1 MPGKTNSRPVS
12 PPAGDLGTPLATAI
26 LCRFLLN
33 TARRFAYP
41 FAPVLSRGLGVPLT
55 AVTSLI
61 AVNQF
66 SAVLG
71 VGFGPLADRW
81 GYRNM
86 MAAGLGMLGVGM
98 LAAALLPLYAV
109 VMTGLLMAG
118 FGKTLFDPALQGFI
132 GQRVPFERRGLVVGL
147 VETSWAASTLV
158 GVPCIAVL
166 IQRLGW
172 RAPFLVLG
180 AAGVLGALLLWGLLP
195 APDRPAGAAGTATK
209 TGDGLLTALF
219 GLFRHR
225 AAIGFLAYGFLVS
238 LANDVVFVTYSTWLE
253 GRFALGV
260 VALGIGTS
268 VIGVAELGGE
278 GLTALFADR
287 LGLRRAVFVGGFFS
301 VLSYLLL
308 PLFGGQLAIALGG
321 LFFVF
326 ISFEFTLVTSL
337 SLCTEILP
345 TRRATMVAGFFAAA
359 GLGRVVGAFLGGYL
373 WQWGGMAAAGM
384 VAGGSAAVGMGA
396 IYLGLRFW
404 RR

>member
-1 MPGKTNSRPVS
+1 MPAKASLSQGPAAARGLASSLGAAIFSRF
-12 PPAGDLGTPLATAI
+12 I
-26 LCRFLLN
+26 LN

-55 AVTSLI
+55 AITSLI

-86 MAAGLGMLGVGM
+86 MAAGLGILGVGM
-98 LAAALLPLYAV
+98 LAAAVLPFYGV
-109 VMTGLLMAG
+109 VMTALLLAG
-118 FGKTLFDPALQGFI
+118 FGKTLFDPALQGFV

-158 GVPCIAVL
+158 GVPLIALL
-166 IQRLGW
+166 IERFGW
-172 RAPFLVLG
+172 RAPFLALG
-180 AAGVLGALLLWGLLP
+180 VAGVMGAILLWVLLP
-195 APDRPAGAAGTATK
+195 APRGRNDAAGAAK
-209 TGDGLLTALF
+209 RIGLLTALL
-219 GLFRHR
+219 GLFKDR
-225 AAIGFLAYGFLVS
+225 AAAGFLAYAFLVS

-253 GRFALGV
+253 GRFSLGV

-268 VIGVAELGGE
+268 IIGIAELGGE

-287 LGLRRAVFVGGFFS
+287 FGLRRMVLIGGCFS
-301 VLSYLLL
+301 ILSYLVL
-308 PLFGGQLAIALGG
+308 PMLGSTLALALGG

-326 ISFEFTLVTSL
+326 ISFEVTLVTSL

-345 TRRATMVAGFFAAA
+345 AQRATMVAGFFAAA
-359 GLGRVVGAFLGGYL
+359 GIGRVVGAFLGGYL
-373 WQWGGMAAAGM
+373 WGWGGMPVAGM
-384 VAGGSAAVGMGA
+384 VAGASAALGMVC
-396 IYLGLRFW
+396 IFMGLRHW

>member
-1 MPGKTNSRPVS
+1 MLFADHHRHRADRS
-12 PPAGDLGTPLATAI
+12 LATSLGAAI
-26 LCRFLLN
+26 FCRFILN

-71 VGFGPLADRW
+71 AACGPLADRW
-81 GYRNM
+81 GYRTLM
-86 MAAGLGMLGVGM
+86 VIGLGLLGSGM
-98 LAAALLPLYAV
+98 LAAACLPFYAV
-109 VMTGLLMAG
+109 VMAALLLAG

-132 GQRVPFERRGLVVGL
+132 GERVPFERRGLVVGL

-158 GVPCIAVL
+158 GMPCIALL
-166 IQRLGW
+166 IEHFGW
-172 RAPFLVLG
+172 RAPFLVIGIAGGVG
-180 AAGVLGALLLWGLLP
+180 AILIWMLLP
-195 APDRPAGAAGTATK
+195 PSGRRSDKPDGVQ
-209 TGDGLLTALF
+209 GDNLFRALQ
-219 GLFRHR
+219 GLFQDRS
-225 AAIGFLAYGFLVS
+225 ALAFMAYAFLVS
-238 LANDVVFVTYSTWLE
+238 LANDVIFVTYSTWLE

-260 VALGIGTS
+260 VALGLGTS
-268 VIGVAELGGE
+268 IIGAAELGGE

-287 LGLRRAVFVGGFFS
+287 IGLRRAVLLGGIFS

-308 PLFGGQLAIALGG
+308 PLCGSRLGVALGG

-345 TRRATMVAGFFAAA
+345 TQRATMVAGFFAAA
-359 GLGRVVGAFLGGYL
+359 GLGRVLGAFLGGYL
-373 WQWGGMAAAGM
+373 WGWGGMQAAGAAAG
-384 VAGGSAAVGMGA
+384 GCAALGIGC
-396 IYLGLRFW
+396 ICLGLRSW
-404 RR
+404 RPE

>member
-1 MPGKTNSRPVS
+1 
-12 PPAGDLGTPLATAI
+12 LGTSLATAI
-26 LCRFLLN
+26 FCRFILN

-55 AVTSLI
+55 AITSLI

-81 GYRNM
+81 GYRKM
-86 MAAGLGMLGVGM
+86 MTAGLGMLGGGM
-98 LAAALLPLYAV
+98 LAAALLPFYAV
-109 VMTGLLMAG
+109 VMTALLLAG
-118 FGKTLFDPALQGFI
+118 FGKTLFDPALQGFV

-158 GVPCIAVL
+158 GVPCIALL
-166 IQRLGW
+166 IERFGW
-172 RAPFLVLG
+172 RAPFLLLG
-180 AAGVLGALLLWGLLP
+180 GVGILGALMLWVLLP
-195 APDRPAGAAGTATK
+195 GSHPQPGAGA
-209 TGDGLLTALF
+209 TGRGSSSFGALMGLVRDRVAS
-219 GLFRHR
+219 
-225 AAIGFLAYGFLVS
+225 GFLAYGFLVS

-253 GRFALGV
+253 GQFALGV
-260 VALGIGTS
+260 VALGMGTG

-287 LGLRRAVFVGGFFS
+287 LGLRRAVLVGGFFS
-301 VLSYLLL
+301 VISYLLL
-308 PLFGGQLAIALGG
+308 PLFGAKLPIALGG

-326 ISFEFTLVTSL
+326 ISFEFTVVTSL

-345 TRRATMVAGFFAAA
+345 AQRATMVAGFFAAA
-359 GLGRVVGAFLGGYL
+359 GLGRVSGAFLGGYL
-373 WQWGGMAAAGM
+373 WEWGGMAAAAM
-384 VAGGSAAVGMGA
+384 VAGGSAATGMGCLF
-396 IYLGLRFW
+396 LGLRSW

>member
-1 MPGKTNSRPVS
+1 MPIRSPSNPTPKKMPG
-12 PPAGDLGTPLATAI
+12 LATSLGAAI
-26 LCRFLLN
+26 FSRFILN

-55 AVTSLI
+55 AITSLI

-86 MAAGLGMLGVGM
+86 MTAGLGMLGVGM

-109 VMTGLLMAG
+109 VMTALLLAG
-118 FGKTLFDPALQGFI
+118 FGKTLFDPALQGFV

-147 VETSWAASTLV
+147 VETSWAASTLL
-158 GVPCIAVL
+158 GVPLIALL
-166 IQRLGW
+166 IERFGW
-172 RAPFLVLG
+172 RAPFLFLG
-180 AAGVLGALLLWGLLP
+180 VAGMAGAGLLWLLLP
-195 APDRPAGAAGTATK
+195 APECKAGGE
-209 TGDGLLTALF
+209 DLSPERGLIASLL
-219 GLFRHR
+219 GLFKDR
-225 AAIGFLAYGFLVS
+225 AAAGFLAYAFLVS
-238 LANDVVFVTYSTWLE
+238 VANDVVFVTYSTWLE
-253 GRFALGV
+253 GQFALGV

-287 LGLRRAVFVGGFFS
+287 IGLRRMVLLGGCFS
-301 VLSYLLL
+301 ILSYLVL
-308 PLFGGQLAIALGG
+308 PLLGSTLTIALGG

-326 ISFEFTLVTSL
+326 ISFEVTLVTSL

-345 TRRATMVAGFFAAA
+345 AQRATMVAGFFATA
-359 GLGRVVGAFLGGYL
+359 GIGRVVGAFLGGYL
-373 WQWGGMAAAGM
+373 WEWGGMSAAGM
-384 VAGGSAAVGMGA
+384 VAGGSAALGIGCLFV
-396 IYLGLRFW
+396 GLRHW

>member
-1 MPGKTNSRPVS
+1 MPAKASLNQHPADTRGLPTSLGAAIFSRF
-12 PPAGDLGTPLATAI
+12 I
-26 LCRFLLN
+26 LN

-55 AVTSLI
+55 AITSLI

-86 MAAGLGMLGVGM
+86 MTAGLGMLGVGM
-98 LAAALLPLYAV
+98 LAAALLPFYAV
-109 VMTGLLMAG
+109 VMTALLLAG
-118 FGKTLFDPALQGFI
+118 FGKTLFDPALQGFV

-158 GVPCIAVL
+158 GVPFIAIL
-166 IQRLGW
+166 IERFGW

-180 AAGVLGALLLWGLLP
+180 AAGMVGAGLLWLLLP
-195 APDRPAGAAGTATK
+195 VPDGPEGAHGDQTK
-209 TGDGLLTALF
+209 RGLLTALL
-219 GLFRHR
+219 GLFRDR
-225 AAIGFLAYGFLVS
+225 AAAGFLAYAFLVS
-238 LANDVVFVTYSTWLE
+238 LANDVVFVTYSSWLE
-253 GRFALGV
+253 GRFSLGV
-260 VALGIGTS
+260 VALGVGTS

-287 LGLRRAVFVGGFFS
+287 LGLRRMILLGGFFS
-301 VLSYLLL
+301 ILSYLVL
-308 PLFGGQLAIALGG
+308 PLLGSSLVIALGG

-326 ISFEFTLVTSL
+326 ISFEVTLVTSL

-345 TRRATMVAGFFAAA
+345 AQRATMVAGFFAAA
-359 GLGRVVGAFLGGYL
+359 GIGRVLGAFLGGYL
-373 WQWGGMAAAGM
+373 WTWGGMTAAGS
-384 VAGGSAAVGMGA
+384 VAGGSAALGMVC
-396 IYLGLRFW
+396 IFMGLRHW